1 MGNDLSMLDVGAK
14 VVRRRGGGAA
24 DTVVAIEGERVVVK
38 TGAGYDSVAADELS
52 ADAKRAKTG
61 GA

>member
-1 MGNDLSMLDVGAK
+1 MYAKVRLRAVGA
-14 VVRRRGGGAA
+14 AY
-24 DTVVAIEGERVVVK
+24 DEVVAIEVK